1 MNNQNII
8 IVTLKKWNIKNFN
21 KIREI
26 LPAYNFILIK
36 TKEDLNLNYIQKI
49 NPKYIFFPHWSFIIP
64 DEIYQN
70 YACIVFHMSDLPF
83 GRGGSP
89 LQNLILQNIKK
100 TKISALKVCKDL
112 DAGDIYLKCKLDISK
127 DSAQKIYKKA
137 SKIIFFKMIPY
148 ILTNNPKPIPQNGKP
163 TFFKRRTPDQ
173 SCLNSLENPNLEKIF
188 DFIRILDAPSY
199 PKAFLELKNLKI
211 EFKKVKNKKN
221 HLKGEFKIY
230 EKNSNH
236 SRTPRR

>member
-112 DAGDIYLKCKLDISK
+112 DAGDIYL
-127 DSAQKIYKKA
+127 
-137 SKIIFFKMIPY
+137 
-148 ILTNNPKPIPQNGKP
+148 
-163 TFFKRRTPDQ
+163 
-173 SCLNSLENPNLEKIF
+173 
-188 DFIRILDAPSY
+188 
-199 PKAFLELKNLKI
+199 
-211 EFKKVKNKKN
+211 
-221 HLKGEFKIY
+221 
-230 EKNSNH
+230 
-236 SRTPRR
+236 